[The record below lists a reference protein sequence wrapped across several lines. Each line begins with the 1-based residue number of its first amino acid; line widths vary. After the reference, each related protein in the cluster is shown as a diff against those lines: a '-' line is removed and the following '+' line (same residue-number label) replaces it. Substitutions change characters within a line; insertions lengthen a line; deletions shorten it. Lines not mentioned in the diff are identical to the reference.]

1 MLAVFLLLAAPFLY
15 LNFRSGLVPGD
26 FLIYRK
32 ASSLALHLGDPYA
45 PIFTEHLRVPLPF
58 TYPPFAA
65 LALVPLALAPPHLSL
80 WVWTSFSLVLV
91 AILAW
96 WLLRPSLW
104 RAGWGH
110 PALLGV
116 AAALLVWTVPVGQ
129 TLHYGQVNLVLAVAC
144 LVDCTRVTRG
154 RGVLVGIATAVKL
167 TPGLFI
173 LYFAATRQWAAA
185 ARAGGTAVGCTLLGA
200 VLLPHP
206 SQEYWLH
213 LVFDP
218 RRPGNPLSP
227 INESLYGA
235 LLRAGGPKEIWPFL
249 VLGAAALGL
258 WRAAS
263 AHKAGAEVAAAG
275 LVGLTAVLISPVSW
289 PHHAVWV
296 VPVLAVL
303 AAWATSPVR
312 PDRVATVLVV
322 LVLLVVTVPQIANS
336 LGVPEHIPILS
347 RAVEES
353 NTLIFLVML
362 VALPLVAVTEGERAQ
377 AMRPA
382 DHSHCA

>member
-1 MLAVFLLLAAPFLY
+1 MLAVFLVLAAPFLY

-45 PIFTEHLRVPLPF
+45 RNFTEHLRVPLPF

-65 LALVPLALAPPHLSL
+65 IALVPLALAPPHLSL
-80 WVWTSFSLVLV
+80 WVWTSFSLALV
-91 AILAW
+91 AALAW
-96 WLLRPSLW
+96 WLVRPSLW

-129 TLHYGQVNLVLAVAC
+129 TLHYGQVNLVLACAC

-185 ARAGGTAVGCTLLGA
+185 ARAGGTAAGCTLLA
-200 VLLPHP
+200 AALLPRP

-218 RRPGNPLSP
+218 SRPGNPLSP

-235 LLRAGGPKEIWPFL
+235 LLRAGGPKEIWPLL
-249 VLGAAALGL
+249 VLGAAGLGL
-258 WRAAS
+258 WQAAC
-263 AHKAGAEVAAAG
+263 AHKAGAEVAAVA

-296 VPVLAVL
+296 VPVLGVL

-312 PDRVATVLVV
+312 PGRVATALVV
-322 LVLLVVTVPQIANS
+322 LALLIVPVPQVAS
-336 LGVPEHIPILS
+336 ALGVPDHIPIVS
-347 RAVEES
+347 RAVGES
-353 NTLIFLVML
+353 NTLIFLAML
-362 VALPLVAVTEGERAQ
+362 VALPLVAVTEGERAR
-377 AMRPA
+377 AMRLA
-382 DHSHCA
+382 DQAPYA